1 MLKQR
6 QHGQAL
12 VGVLVVMILVFLLA
26 GAVSIGASSLM
37 ARMGNHGQAVA
48 EDFAA
53 QSAVAAAASYAA
65 STSSCVGNIADFT
78 VAQPSPGPQAGR
90 CAGLS
95 GVPLN
100 SLNTKDLGQW
110 SGDCS
115 ATNLTSYQNSNLV
128 IFFNARWL
136 PPSIPGHTMSA
147 YIDKFQATSRDPCS
161 TNPAPGNAPCSAAKP
176 DAGVSPLVLP
186 CNLTAPPTGTLWYLI
201 VRNAA
206 AQPRQVFFLSY
217 TTPGIQSNTGT
228 LYVTVAGTGLPTPR
242 DFEQAIFYSPSK
254 GAPLQLLYEAQL
266 P

>member
-1 MLKQR
+1 MLRRRQR
-6 QHGQAL
+6 GQAL

-26 GAVSIGASSLM
+26 GAVSIGASALM

-65 STSSCVGNIADFT
+65 SPTSTCVGNIVDFT
-78 VAQPSPGPQAGR
+78 VAQPSPAAQAGR
-90 CAGLS
+90 CAGL
-95 GVPLN
+95 GAVPLN
-100 SLNTKDLGQW
+100 SLTTKDLGPW

-115 ATNLTSYQNSNLV
+115 ATNLTSYQNTNLV

-136 PPSIPGHTMSA
+136 APSIPAHTMSA
-147 YIDKFQATSRDPCS
+147 YIDKFQASTPDPCS
-161 TNPAPGNAPCSAAKP
+161 SNPAPGNTPCSAAPKS
-176 DAGVSPLVLP
+176 GVSPLVFA
-186 CNLTAPPTGTLWYLI
+186 CNLGVPPTGTLWYLI
-201 VRNAA
+201 VRNGA

-217 TTPGIQSNTGT
+217 TSPGIQNNTGT

-242 DFEQAIFYSPSK
+242 DYEQAIFYSPSK
-254 GAPLQLLYEAQL
+254 GASLQLLYEAQL